1 MSIEATLFLDSGLF
15 CFHVVRQA
23 ALIFEAIEK
32 SGLHGGEPGKSRVVR
47 HQHIH
52 DPGIQQEPSS
62 LLTAILRG
70 GRCGFVHPS
79 PRSSSLAIY
88 ARKESCSERHICA
101 R

>member
-1 MSIEATLFLDSGLF
+1 VSIEATLFLDSVLFCFHVVRQAALISVLF

-52 DPGIQQEPSS
+52 DPGIQQEP
-62 LLTAILRG
+62 
-70 GRCGFVHPS
+70 
-79 PRSSSLAIY
+79 
-88 ARKESCSERHICA
+88 
-101 R
+101 